1 LSDISPPDIA
11 SQDTANNADWELEH
25 KDASFRNGQGRIDSD
40 FLTLVT
46 EAVEAEESTRLSVLV
61 EDLHGVDLADL
72 LEALEPEI
80 RPRLI
85 ELLGADF
92 DFTALTEV
100 DDGVREDIIDELKP
114 ETLAEGVR
122 ELDSDDA
129 VYILEDMNEAG
140 KAAVLKYLSAPE
152 RVVLQRSLD
161 APEGSAGRRM
171 QTEFIAVPPFWT
183 VGQTIDYLRETQ
195 DLPDT
200 FHDILIVDPAFHLV
214 GTVSL
219 DRLLRTKR
227 PVPVSEILQED
238 PQRILVTDELL
249 DTVRLFERYNLIS
262 APVVDDAGRLV
273 GVITIDDIVDII
285 EDEADSDIKA
295 LGGVK
300 YDEELSDDVFDIAK
314 SRFTWLLVNLLTAI
328 LASLVISYFQH
339 SLEKMVALAVLM
351 PIVASMGGNAGTQT
365 MTVAVRALATRE
377 LGPSNVWRIVRREV
391 IVGLINGLAFAL
403 LLAAVAV
410 IWFGVAQ
417 LAPVIGLALVITLV
431 CAASSGIIIPLLLE
445 RFHID
450 PAVASGPLVTTVTD
464 VVGFFAF
471 LGIASW
477 WFGLG

>member
-1 LSDISPPDIA
+1 LSDPAPPDNAKTSAEA
-11 SQDTANNADWELEH
+11 SVSDRPSWTFETKQ
-25 KDASFRNGQGRIDSD
+25 ASFRNEQGRIDNE

-46 EAVEAEESTRLSVLV
+46 EAVDSEEATRLSVLV

-72 LEALEPEI
+72 LEALEPET

-100 DDGVREDIIDELKP
+100 DDGVREEIIDELKP

-129 VYILEDMNEAG
+129 VYILEDMKEAD

-183 VGQTIDYLRETQ
+183 VGKTIDYLRETQ
-195 DLPDT
+195 DLPET
-200 FHDILIVDPAFHLV
+200 FHDILIIDPAFHLV

-227 PVPVSEILQED
+227 PVAVSEILQDD
-238 PQRILVTDELL
+238 PQRILVTDDLL

-273 GVITIDDIVDII
+273 GVDVI

-300 YDEELSDDVFDIAK
+300 YDEELSDDVLDIAK
-314 SRFTWLLVNLLTAI
+314 SRFTWLFVNLLTAI
-328 LASLVISYFQH
+328 LASLVIARFQH

-377 LGPSNVWRIVRREV
+377 LGQGNVWRIVRREV
-391 IVGLINGLAFAL
+391 IVGLINGLAFSV

-410 IWFGVAQ
+410 IWFDVVQ

-431 CAASSGIIIPLLLE
+431 CAATSGIIIPLLLE
-445 RFHID
+445 RFNID

-464 VVGFFAF
+464 VVGFFTF